1 MQTFFKVF
9 FNTARWDIYSSTL
22 QDGTYILQHCKMGHI
37 FFNIA
42 RWDIYFSTLQDG
54 TYVLQH
60 CKMGHI
66 FFNIARWNIFQPF
79 GLCLQKSRKDL
90 DKNYL

>member
-1 MQTFFKVF
+1 MGHIF

-42 RWDIYFSTLQDG
+42 RWDIYSSTLQDG
-54 TYVLQH
+54 TSFNHLAYASKKAERILT
-60 CKMGHI
+60 KII
-66 FFNIARWNIFQPF
+66 FEQVS
-79 GLCLQKSRKDL
+79 LH
-90 DKNYL
+90 